1 MKVPVKSIL
10 FFKSFSKIPL
20 QHISTK
26 VSGRLKFTNKEIKNR
41 KARLICKV
49 DGGQLSALLFTSQIY
64 VYSAVSVSGI
74 IQLVVVL

>member
-1 MKVPVKSIL
+1 MKVSVKSIL
-10 FFKSFSKIPL
+10 FFKSSAKIPL
-20 QHISTK
+20 HISTK
-26 VSGRLKFTNKEIKNR
+26 VSGRLKFTNKEIKNK
-41 KARLICKV
+41 KACLICKV